1 MQEKILI
8 LDFGSQYTQL
18 IARRVRELNVYCEIH
33 PFNRIPALDASVR
46 GVILSG
52 SPYSVRDKEAPR
64 VDLSAIKGK
73 LPLLGVC
80 YGAQYLSH
88 CYGGEVA
95 PSATREYGRAM
106 LSKTEGDNPL
116 IRDLSERTQ
125 VWMSHGDTIVRIPE
139 SYRIIASTEDVPV
152 AAFQI
157 DGEQTWGIQFHP
169 EVYHSTEGKQL
180 LKHFVVDICGCR
192 QDWTPA
198 SFVESTVAELR
209 EKIGPDK
216 VLLGL
221 SGGVDS
227 SVAAMLLHRAVG
239 RQLIC
244 IFVDMGLLRKDEFE
258 NVLKS
263 YESMGLNVIGVRAG
277 EKFLSDLKGVTDPE
291 RKRKIIG
298 RDFIEVFDAEAQK
311 LTDVRWLAQGTIY
324 PDVIESTS
332 VNGPSATIK
341 SHHNVGGLP
350 EKMNLKI
357 VEPLRLLFKDEV
369 RRVGRQLEIPSDIL
383 NRHPFPGPGLGIRIL
398 GEVTA
403 EKVRILQEADK
414 IFIDGLKEYG
424 LYDQVWQAGV
434 MLLPVQS
441 VGVMGDERTY
451 ESCVALRAVTST
463 DGMTADWVHL
473 PYDFLAKMSNDI
485 INRVKG
491 INRVVY
497 DISSKPPA
505 TIEWEESF
513 SDRRY
518 DRHGFPLFVESRGN
532 LLYGHRLYRTRPI
545 GLRRWTTQENLQRP
559 LHLRRCLMSVIQKT
573 DTFGQVAFDQSFHFL
588 GKGTRITQRRTFLNA
603 RSENDRVGA
612 SPDKLPCP

>member
-33 PFNRIPALDASVR
+33 PFNKIPSLDESVK

-52 SPYSVRDKEAPR
+52 SPYSVRDEKAPQ
-64 VDLSAIKGK
+64 VDLSSIKGR

-80 YGAQYLSH
+80 YGAQYLAQK
-88 CYGGEVA
+88 YGGEVK

-106 LSKTEGDNPL
+106 LTKVEGDNPL
-116 IRDLSERTQ
+116 ICGLSDRSQ
-125 VWMSHGDTIVRIPE
+125 VWMSHGDTIVRIPD
-139 SYRIIASTEDVPV
+139 SYKIIASTEEVPV
-152 AAFQI
+152 AAFRI
-157 DGEQTWGIQFHP
+157 EGERTWGIQFHP

-180 LKHFVVDICGCR
+180 LSHFVVDICGCR
-192 QDWTPA
+192 QDWTPD
-198 SFVESTVAELR
+198 SFIESTVRELR
-209 EKIGPDK
+209 AKLGGDK

-227 SVAAMLLHRAVG
+227 SVAAELLHKAVG
-239 RQLIC
+239 DQLIC

-258 NVLKS
+258 NVLRS

-277 EKFLSDLKGVTDPE
+277 DKFLADLAGVTDPE
-291 RKRKIIG
+291 KKRKIIG
-298 RDFIEVFDAEAQK
+298 RDFIEVFDEEAQK
-311 LTDVRWLAQGTIY
+311 LTDVKWLAQGTIY
-324 PDVIESTS
+324 PDVIESMS

-369 RRVGRQLEIPSDIL
+369 RRVGKQLDIPMDIL
-383 NRHPFPGPGLGIRIL
+383 GRHPFPGPGLGIRIL

-451 ESCVALRAVTST
+451 ENCVALRAVTST

-473 PYDFLAKMSNDI
+473 PYEFLAKMSNDI
-485 INRVKG
+485 INRVRG

-505 TIEWEESF
+505 TIEWE
-513 SDRRY
+513 
-518 DRHGFPLFVESRGN
+518 
-532 LLYGHRLYRTRPI
+532 
-545 GLRRWTTQENLQRP
+545 
-559 LHLRRCLMSVIQKT
+559 
-573 DTFGQVAFDQSFHFL
+573 
-588 GKGTRITQRRTFLNA
+588 
-603 RSENDRVGA
+603 
-612 SPDKLPCP
+612 

>member
-33 PFNRIPALDASVR
+33 PFNKIPTLDESVR

-52 SPYSVRDKEAPR
+52 SPYSVRDEKAPQ
-64 VDLSAIKGK
+64 VDLSSIKGR

-80 YGAQYLSH
+80 YGAQYLAQN
-88 CYGGEVA
+88 YGGEVK

-106 LSKTEGDNPL
+106 LSKVEGDNPL
-116 IRDLSERTQ
+116 ICGLSDRSQ
-125 VWMSHGDTIVRIPE
+125 VWMSHGDTIVRIPDH
-139 SYRIIASTEDVPV
+139 YKIIASTEEVPV
-152 AAFQI
+152 AAFRI
-157 DGEQTWGIQFHP
+157 EGERTWGIQFHP

-180 LKHFVVDICGCR
+180 LSHFVVDICGCR
-192 QDWTPA
+192 QDWTPD
-198 SFVESTVAELR
+198 SFIESTVRELR
-209 EKIGPDK
+209 AKLGGDK

-227 SVAAMLLHRAVG
+227 SVAAELLHKAVG
-239 RQLIC
+239 DQLVC

-258 NVLKS
+258 NVLRS

-277 EKFLSDLKGVTDPE
+277 DKFLADLAGVTDPE
-291 RKRKIIG
+291 KKRKIIG
-298 RDFIEVFDAEAQK
+298 RDFIEVFDEEAQK
-311 LTDVRWLAQGTIY
+311 LTDVKWLAQGTIY
-324 PDVIESTS
+324 PDVIESMS

-369 RRVGRQLEIPSDIL
+369 RRVGKQLNIPMDIL
-383 NRHPFPGPGLGIRIL
+383 GRHPFPGPGLGIRIL

-441 VGVMGDERTY
+441 GGVMGDERTY
-451 ESCVALRAVTST
+451 ENCVALRAVTST

-473 PYDFLAKMSNDI
+473 PYEFLAKMSNDI
-485 INRVKG
+485 INRVRG

-505 TIEWEESF
+505 TIEWE
-513 SDRRY
+513 
-518 DRHGFPLFVESRGN
+518 
-532 LLYGHRLYRTRPI
+532 
-545 GLRRWTTQENLQRP
+545 
-559 LHLRRCLMSVIQKT
+559 
-573 DTFGQVAFDQSFHFL
+573 
-588 GKGTRITQRRTFLNA
+588 
-603 RSENDRVGA
+603 
-612 SPDKLPCP
+612 